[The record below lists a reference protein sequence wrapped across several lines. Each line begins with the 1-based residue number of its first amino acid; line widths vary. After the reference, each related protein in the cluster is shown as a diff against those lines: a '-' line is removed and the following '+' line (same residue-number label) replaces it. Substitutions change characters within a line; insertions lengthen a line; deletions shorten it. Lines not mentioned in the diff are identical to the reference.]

1 MLARGSPADR
11 TVRRS
16 EVTGRVQHSFLTGG
30 RHGRGGSQVASNGF
44 EGNRKRA
51 WEASLRAYA
60 RIMHGLA
67 ADLEEARK
75 VSIGTYDVLV
85 QLAEHGGTLRLK
97 DLVDQVVLSQP
108 GLSRKVARLEEEGL
122 VQRMPDPSDGRGVLV
137 KITRSGRAALR
148 NASVVHVAGIER
160 EFTSR
165 ITDAEAEVLAQ
176 VYERLLSPPPVNGGV
191 GRRVRSGRAVG

>member
-1 MLARGSPADR
+1 
-11 TVRRS
+11 
-16 EVTGRVQHSFLTGG
+16 LTGG
-30 RHGRGGSQVASNGF
+30 RHGRGGSQVAFVGTSNGF
-44 EGNRKRA
+44 EGDRKRA

-60 RIMHGLA
+60 RILHRLA

-122 VQRMPDPSDGRGVLV
+122 VQRRPDPSDGRGVLV

-165 ITDAEAEVLAQ
+165 ITDAEAEVLVQ
-176 VYERLLSPPPVNGGV
+176 VYERLLAPPPVNGGV
-191 GRRVRSGRAVG
+191 SRRARSGRSAG